1 MSISSEVNRIKTAVT
16 SIAQAIRGKGVT
28 VPTTAKIGDLSALIS
43 SITTPNLQSK
53 TVSPLT
59 SSQTVKPDS
68 SYNGLSQ
75 VTVNAMPTATQAT
88 PSISVSSAGL
98 ITASA
103 TQTAGYVSAGTKSKT
118 YQLST
123 QAAAT
128 ITPGTSNKTA
138 VASGKYTTG
147 AVTVKGDAN
156 LTADKIRKGYSI
168 FGVAGSY
175 EGSGG
180 FAINLPTRTVT
191 VVDND
196 GAGDIVITTLTNEGG
211 KLIWKNTS
219 IPMYGRATITYAW
232 RTPVFLDSGSV
243 GWFDVYDVEG
253 DYMRNCPYYLDQNTW
268 IYAIYP
274 QIDGGES
281 HTIECY
287 L

>member
-1 MSISSEVNRIKTAVT
+1 MSISSEITRIKTAVT

-43 SITTPNLQSK
+43 SIKTPNLQSK

-68 SYNGLSQ
+68 GYNGLSQ

-118 YQLST
+118 YQL
-123 QAAAT
+123 
-128 ITPGTSNKTA
+128 TA
-138 VASGKYTTG
+138 RSSGSLTASGLT
-147 AVTVKGDAN
+147 VTAPAGYYHANATKTLTDAN

-196 GAGDIVITTLTNEGG
+196 GAGDIVMTTLTNEGG